1 MEEEEEEEEEMD
13 WEEEEEEERVEEA
26 PERRITLPDYD
37 SLVDETARLERQF
50 HGLYVDAQ
58 RARDVLPSPADYY
71 NQPAWK
77 REKVSGDVMLQAL
90 LDCLA
95 RFDQTKFRRSK
106 QQVEMHLLW
115 TMACLPQI
123 YGDEYMSKQPE
134 LLRRFGVPSFW
145 SFVAIFATRRFGKT
159 FALSMF
165 VAAFLWSQQRSV
177 VSIFSIAKRTSTA
190 ITQKVLTLLQAI
202 VAPGEKLVK
211 DRHNE
216 EQLTIVNPMG
226 VKSTAYSYPCSDI
239 RPPSL
244 PFLYFYFYFYFY
256 LLFIIYYILYFLSCH
271 THTSPLPLSLLPSFF
286 SLSLSQPYSW
296 RNS

>member
-1 MEEEEEEEEEMD
+1 MSDASPIAHRNGEEDVEMEMEMEMEEKDKEE
-13 WEEEEEEERVEEA
+13 
-26 PERRITLPDYD
+26 ERRITLPDYD

-239 RPPSL
+239 RPP
-244 PFLYFYFYFYFY
+244 FHFYFF
-256 LLFIIYYILYFLSCH
+256 FIIILYYIILYYIILFHALS
-271 THTSPLPLSLLPSFF
+271 PSFL
-286 SLSLSQPYSW
+286 LSTLANHTLSQKYKI
-296 RNS
+296 